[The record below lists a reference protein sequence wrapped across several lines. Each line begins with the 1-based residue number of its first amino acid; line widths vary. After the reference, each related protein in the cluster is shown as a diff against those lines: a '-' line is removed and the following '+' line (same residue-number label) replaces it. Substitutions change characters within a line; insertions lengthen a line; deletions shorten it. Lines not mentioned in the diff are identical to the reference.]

1 MASNI
6 SNHYE
11 VPNMASML
19 YEFTNRE
26 SDHIHQAFRVGN
38 FVSLRDLPNVI
49 LPGNVSIGQTSK
61 MEENLYSV
69 IERKTYVE
77 LSNNG
82 GYFSKF
88 EWKPEPYGNFTQKLK
103 KARLDHISKV
113 EAVGG
118 GAPFLTVAKISPP
131 HRHESMFRS
140 LLF

>member
-1 MASNI
+1 
-6 SNHYE
+6 
-11 VPNMASML
+11 
-19 YEFTNRE
+19 
-26 SDHIHQAFRVGN
+26 
-38 FVSLRDLPNVI
+38 
-49 LPGNVSIGQTSK
+49 

-88 EWKPEPYGNFTQKLK
+88 EWKPEPFGNFKEKLK
-103 KARLDHISKV
+103 KARLEHKAREEQIGK
-113 EAVGG
+113 